1 MALLQ
6 GSHTANMTKVIANS
20 YTQKSTQTAT
30 DISTQ
35 SVNNFESTQTNPAT
49 KDILD
54 TIIEWVS
61 TPTSSPKKEDGKDN
75 QMERTTALD
84 PNSLVADQ
92 NVNGN
97 NEEESHNSLKLVTT
111 KVYELKILVIK
122 FFDVYL
128 C

>member
-1 MALLQ
+1 
-6 GSHTANMTKVIANS
+6 MTKVIADLH
-20 YTQKSTQTAT
+20 TQKSTQTAT

-75 QMERTTALD
+75 QMERTTAVD
-84 PNSLVADQ
+84 PNSLVVDQ

-111 KVYELKILVIK
+111 KVLRIENI
-122 FFDVYL
+122 
-128 C
+128 CH

>member
-1 MALLQ
+1 
-6 GSHTANMTKVIANS
+6 MTKAIADS

-54 TIIEWVS
+54 TLIEWVS

-111 KVYELKILVIK
+111 KVLQFEHISH
-122 FFDVYL
+122 
-128 C
+128 

>member
-1 MALLQ
+1 
-6 GSHTANMTKVIANS
+6 MTKAIADLH
-20 YTQKSTQTAT
+20 TQKITQTAT

-54 TIIEWVS
+54 TLIEWVS

-75 QMERTTALD
+75 QMERTTAVD
-84 PNSLVADQ
+84 QNSLVVDQ
-92 NVNGN
+92 NVDGN

-111 KVYELKILVIK
+111 KVLRIEHISH
-122 FFDVYL
+122 
-128 C
+128 

>member
-1 MALLQ
+1 
-6 GSHTANMTKVIANS
+6 MTKAIADLH
-20 YTQKSTQTAT
+20 TQKITQTAT

-61 TPTSSPKKEDGKDN
+61 NPTSSPKKEDGKDN
-75 QMERTTALD
+75 QMERTTAVD
-84 PNSLVADQ
+84 QNSLVVDQ
-92 NVNGN
+92 NVDGN

-111 KVYELKILVIK
+111 KVLRIENIGH
-122 FFDVYL
+122 
-128 C
+128 